1 MSRYILVF
9 SDGTGQRGGLKPDQ
23 RLSNVYKLYRA
34 MRPGPDSPIDPTKQV
49 AFYDAGLGVGEIKEP
64 FFKRIRSFLASTLG
78 AGIDENVIDCYEFII
93 GNYQPGDRVVLFGF
107 SRGAYTVR
115 AVANVMNL
123 CGVPTKMADGSPVP
137 QQGQALRTIASDA
150 VKYIY
155 NHGAGKPRGE
165 QPYFD
170 QREEKGKRFRAKY
183 GSAPLKGEDV
193 QGNVQP
199 TFIGVFDTVAAL
211 GSGIIGRGIAL
222 LIYLVAFG
230 AVVASVM
237 QLPWWLVGLAWLM
250 TAILAFYYGRLRLS
264 QFKYFSPPDRTLK
277 FTKPGD
283 WWQIWK
289 NGHRAVWNKENYD
302 GYLDADVRYARHA
315 LAIDEHRA
323 DFPRVIWG
331 MKSDAERLKGLKP
344 AWLKQVWFA
353 GCHSDIGGSY
363 PEHESRLSD
372 IALDWMVDELQD
384 CVKDVDLN
392 EAMLNRWPDP
402 LGLQHEEV
410 YMPGLAWLGIK
421 WKRKPRVVD
430 EEVGGLHPT
439 VITRLQA
446 DAVPQTDT
454 VKPYRPVQLVGHV
467 KTRQMVGFEEDDET
481 QPS

>member
-1 MSRYILVF
+1 MARGILVF

-23 RLSNVYKLYRA
+23 RLSNVYKLFRA
-34 MRPGPDSPIDPTKQV
+34 MRPGPDSPVDPAKQV

-64 FFKRIRSFLASTLG
+64 LFKKTRSLLASALG

-93 GNYQPGDRVVLFGF
+93 ANYQPGDRILLFGF

-123 CGVPTKMADGSPVP
+123 CGVPTKIEDGSPVP
-137 QQGQALRTIASDA
+137 QQGKALRKIASDA
-150 VKYIY
+150 VLYVY

-170 QREEKGKRFRAKY
+170 QREEKGRRFRAKY
-183 GSAPLKGEDV
+183 GSAPPKGKDV

-211 GSGIIGRGIAL
+211 GSGVIGRIIAF
-222 LIYLVAFG
+222 LIYLIAFG
-230 AVVASVM
+230 AAIATYL
-237 QLPWWLVGLAWLM
+237 QLSWWVIGPAWVL
-250 TAILAFYYGRLRLS
+250 TATLAFYYGRLRLS
-264 QFKYFSPPDRTLK
+264 QFKYFSPEDRTLK
-277 FTKPGD
+277 FSNPGD
-283 WWQIWK
+283 WWEIWK
-289 NGHRAVWNKENYD
+289 NGHRAVWNKEHYD
-302 GYLDADVRYARHA
+302 GFLDRDVRYARHA
-315 LAIDEHRA
+315 MAIDEHRA

-331 MKSDAERLKGLKP
+331 MKKDEERMAGLKP

-372 IALDWMVDELQD
+372 IALDWMVEELND
-384 CVKDVDLN
+384 CVEGIEIND
-392 EAMLNRWPDP
+392 AMLNRWPDP

-430 EEVGGLHPT
+430 EEVGNLHPS
-439 VITRLQA
+439 VIIRLQA
-446 DAVPQTDT
+446 DAVPQTDK
-454 VKPYRPVQLVGHV
+454 VKPYRPVQLVGHA
-467 KTRQMVGFEEDDET
+467 KTRQMSGFEATAGE
-481 QPS
+481 